1 VAKAVIMPKFGMDQE
16 EGTVAQWLK
25 QEGET
30 VEKGEPILEVET
42 DKINMEVEAPAAG
55 ILAAIRIGPGVT
67 VPIGEVI
74 AYILKPGEEPPQAAA
89 PEPAKP
95 AGAAP
100 VQPDETTSQPKASPV
115 AQRMA
120 AVAGLDLAAL
130 KPRDGAARITK
141 SDVEAALATE
151 SAPASGPVGATP
163 AAKRRAR
170 ELGLDLAQLR
180 GRGPAGRIQLE
191 DVEDAAMQ
199 AVPLT
204 EETGAAKTAVATET
218 APAGGQPLS
227 TMRRRIA
234 QRLGESWQTAPHIML
249 TATIDMGAAEALR
262 TRLSDDFTRA
272 DVKPTPTIL
281 IAKAV
286 AAALARHP
294 ALNGWLTQEEG
305 QLRWQPVDTVNLG
318 VAVALPE
325 EKGGGLIVPVVRQA
339 ETLGLIELGR
349 AVADVARRAREGKL
363 LPDDMADG
371 TFTVS
376 NLGMVPVDHFTAII
390 NPPQVAILAVGRTA
404 IQPQWNGEAF
414 EPRPTMAVTLSADH
428 RIVDGAVAA
437 AFLADLKAMLEE
449 PLRLLL

>member
-1 VAKAVIMPKFGMDQE
+1 
-16 EGTVAQWLK
+16 
-25 QEGET
+25 
-30 VEKGEPILEVET
+30 
-42 DKINMEVEAPAAG
+42 
-55 ILAAIRIGPGVT
+55 
-67 VPIGEVI
+67 
-74 AYILKPGEEPPQAAA
+74 
-89 PEPAKP
+89 
-95 AGAAP
+95 
-100 VQPDETTSQPKASPV
+100 
-115 AQRMA
+115 
-120 AVAGLDLAAL
+120 
-130 KPRDGAARITK
+130 
-141 SDVEAALATE
+141 
-151 SAPASGPVGATP
+151 
-163 AAKRRAR
+163 
-170 ELGLDLAQLR
+170 
-180 GRGPAGRIQLE
+180 
-191 DVEDAAMQ
+191 
-199 AVPLT
+199 
-204 EETGAAKTAVATET
+204 
-218 APAGGQPLS
+218 
-227 TMRRRIA
+227 MRRRIA
-234 QRLGESWQTAPHIML
+234 QRLSESWQTAPHIML
-249 TATIDMGAAEALR
+249 TSTIDMGAAEALR
-262 TRLSDDFTRA
+262 TRLVDDFTRA

-294 ALNGWLTQEEG
+294 ALNGWLTQQEG

-325 EKGGGLIVPVVRQA
+325 AKGGGLIVPVVRQA
-339 ETLGLIELGR
+339 EALGLIELGR

-376 NLGMVPVDHFTAII
+376 NLGMFPVDHFTAII